1 MRDRTCLVT
10 GATSG
15 IGRETALSLARSGA
29 QVLIVARDRRRG
41 ETTASDISAAA
52 ASPGSVQ
59 LFVADLAS
67 QQDVRDLA
75 HQVSEGHERLDVL
88 VHNAGAV
95 NRERRVT
102 VDGIEATL
110 AVNHLAP
117 FLLTELLAPLLHATA
132 GSRVVT
138 VSSYMHTRVKQ
149 IPWDDL
155 QSEHAYS
162 AAATYN
168 LTKLMNLLFTYEL
181 AQRWARHTTTA
192 NALHP
197 GWPLKTNLGREQT
210 GPAAIFDRA
219 TKLLG
224 SSAAKGAQTS
234 LYLAGSP
241 DVAAL
246 TGQYFARCKPA
257 KSSALSRDAAA
268 RQRLWAASAEL
279 SATQAQTP
287 VAEASA
293 GPHPR
298 RPMRSR

>member
-1 MRDRTCLVT
+1 MAQQPHDMRDRICLLT

-15 IGRETALSLARSGA
+15 IGRETALGLACSGA
-29 QVLIVARDRRRG
+29 RVLIVARDRERG
-41 ETTASDISAAA
+41 ETTVRDIGAAA
-52 ASPGSVQ
+52 ASPDSVE

-75 HQVSEGHERLDVL
+75 HQVSHGHERLDVL

-138 VSSYMHTRVKQ
+138 VSSYMHSRVKK

-162 AAATYN
+162 PSATYN

-181 AQRWARHTTTA
+181 ARRWASSSTTA
-192 NALHP
+192 NSLHP
-197 GWPLKTNLGREQT
+197 GWPLRTNLGREQT
-210 GPAAIFDRA
+210 GPAGIFDRA

-224 SSAAKGAQTS
+224 GSAAKGAQTS

-241 DVAAL
+241 DVAGV
-246 TGQYFARCKPA
+246 TGQYFARRKPA
-257 KSSALSRDAAA
+257 KSSALSHDTAAG
-268 RQRLWAASAEL
+268 QRLWTASAEL
-279 SATQAQTP
+279 LPTQAT
-287 VAEASA
+287 VT
-293 GPHPR
+293 GP
-298 RPMRSR
+298 